1 MTLSPELLF
10 SVVVIYFGLLM
21 FISWWTGKKA
31 DNADFFIG
39 GRQSNWMLVA
49 IGMIGASLS
58 GVTFISIPGAV
69 GATPEFMEQMTG
81 SYKVNS
87 NISFSY
93 MQMVLG
99 YLVGYL
105 VIATVLMPLYY
116 RLHLTS
122 IYGFLEQRFGFWAY
136 KTGAAFFQLSR
147 LIGSSFRLYLV
158 AIVLQKFILDAYGVP
173 FWITVLITLG
183 LIWIYTYRGGIKTIV
198 ITDTI
203 QTLAMLMAV
212 GLTIHTIG
220 QNLGYDITGTFE
232 AVYQSEYSRVFF
244 FDGGWEDPNNFFK
257 QFISG
262 ALIAL
267 VMTGLDQDM
276 MQKNLSC
283 KTLWDAQKNMFVFSI
298 ILVFANL
305 LFLCLGALLYIY
317 AANIGIEVPLQTD
330 QLYPSIALN
339 HLPAFTGIVFFV
351 GLIAAAYSS
360 ADSALTSLTTSFCVD
375 FLDMEKQEV
384 AAGQSRK
391 TRFKVHLGVTAAV
404 FFVVVIF
411 NAINNDAVINKLFE
425 IAGYTYGPLLG
436 LFSFGILTKSYK
448 VRDKLVP
455 LVAVAAPILSYIINT
470 FSPQLF
476 QGFTFGFLIIAL
488 NGLITFLGLWLIS
501 VRELK
506 TTPVEG

>member
-1 MTLSPELLF
+1 MMLSPEVLF
-10 SVVVIYFGLLM
+10 SVVVIYFAVLM

-39 GRQSNWMLVA
+39 GRQSNWLLVA

-81 SYKVNS
+81 TYKVNP

-93 MQMVLG
+93 MQMVFG

-116 RLHLTS
+116 RLNLTS
-122 IYGFLEQRFGFWAY
+122 IYGFLEERFGFWSY

-158 AIVLQKFILDAYGVP
+158 AIVLQRFVLSAFGIP
-173 FWITVLITLG
+173 FWITVLITLA
-183 LIWIYTYRGGIKTIV
+183 LIWVYTYRGGIKTIV

-203 QTLAMLMAV
+203 QTVAMLVAV
-212 GLTIHTIG
+212 GLTIYTIG
-220 QNLGYDITGTFE
+220 NSLGYDIPGTFE
-232 AVYQSEYSRVFF
+232 AVYQSEYSRIFF

-283 KTLWDAQKNMFVFSI
+283 KSLKDAQKNMLVFSI

-305 LFLCLGALLYIY
+305 LFLSLGALLYMY
-317 AANIGIEVPLQTD
+317 ASSIGLEVPLQTD

-339 HLPAFTGIVFFV
+339 NLPAITGIVFFI

-375 FLDMEKQEV
+375 FLDMEKKDV
-384 AAGQSRK
+384 GADSTRK
-391 TRFKVHLGVTAAV
+391 T
-404 FFVVVIF
+404 
-411 NAINNDAVINKLFE
+411 
-425 IAGYTYGPLLG
+425 
-436 LFSFGILTKSYK
+436 
-448 VRDKLVP
+448 
-455 LVAVAAPILSYIINT
+455 
-470 FSPQLF
+470 
-476 QGFTFGFLIIAL
+476 
-488 NGLITFLGLWLIS
+488 
-501 VRELK
+501 
-506 TTPVEG
+506 